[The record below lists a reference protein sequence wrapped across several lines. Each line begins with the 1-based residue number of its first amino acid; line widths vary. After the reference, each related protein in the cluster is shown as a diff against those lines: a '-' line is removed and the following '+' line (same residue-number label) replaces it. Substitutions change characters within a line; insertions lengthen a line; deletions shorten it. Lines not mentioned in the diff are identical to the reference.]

1 MDRFL
6 KVALLSNGDQIVGHF
21 EFDLSYNFIITNP
34 VMLKPV
40 REENNIMLI
49 PYLLPTNGSILLCK
63 QHLVLEPFEPNEHL
77 IKMYN
82 DLFSKT
88 EEIKNNE

>member
-1 MDRFL
+1 MNSL
-6 KVALLSNGDQIVGHF
+6 KAVLLTDGDIIVGNF
-21 EFDLSYNFIITNP
+21 TFDLTSNNFIITDH

-49 PYLLPTNGSILLCK
+49 PYLLPTTDGISLCRN
-63 QHLVLEPFEPNEHL
+63 QLILEPFNPNEHL

-82 DLFSKT
+82 DLFLQT